1 MTKTGKTILQESELY
16 ELRAR
21 VVELDAELSA
31 LRRDHDA
38 LTALVD
44 RIVVLLKTEH
54 AEDSVLL
61 AQVEQAAIDAITP

>member
-1 MTKTGKTILQESELY
+1 MQESEVH

-21 VVELDAELSA
+21 VVELKAELSA
-31 LRRDHDA
+31 LRREHDA

-54 AEDSVLL
+54 GEESVLL
-61 AQVEQAAIDAITP
+61 DAVEQAATDAITP